1 MNEKE
6 KISWMGLRYS
16 EKKDN
21 LHLQIGLSFIL
32 GLILVG
38 SLIYKNYMFA
48 AFILLA
54 SILVYQI
61 KKREEPY
68 IPIEIH
74 SKGISI
80 NNIITEY
87 DRISSFYIEE
97 SEDENYLLYR
107 LKNTFINAHKIII
120 IEPEVDIENL
130 QEYLLNYLPEK
141 VLKQNAVDKLI
152 NSF

>member
-1 MNEKE
+1 MEENN

-16 EKKDN
+16 DKKDN

-38 SLIYKNYMFA
+38 AIVYKNYMFA

-87 DRISSFYIEE
+87 GRISSFYIKEN
-97 SEDENYLLYR
+97 EDENYLLYR
-107 LKNTFINAHKIII
+107 LKNTFMNAYKIII

-130 QEYLLNYLPEK
+130 KKHLLNYLPEK
-141 VLKQNAVDKLI
+141 ELKQSAVDKLI

>member
-1 MNEKE
+1 
-6 KISWMGLRYS
+6 MGLRYS
-16 EKKDN
+16 DKKDN

-38 SLIYKNYMFA
+38 AIVYKNYMFA

-87 DRISSFYIEE
+87 GRISSFYIKEN
-97 SEDENYLLYR
+97 EDENYLLYR
-107 LKNTFINAHKIII
+107 LKNTFMNAYKIII

-130 QEYLLNYLPEK
+130 KKHLLNYLPEK
-141 VLKQNAVDKLI
+141 ELKQSAVDKLI